1 MRVKESAITRYD
13 VCELACFAYSRSLSQ
28 ENLHSAFRKTGM
40 YPLNRSIINN
50 DIMKPSEIF
59 QSSRSTDQ
67 VNQEIQEQPDSEV
80 MDTLV
85 TGSEE
90 VEETEVSD
98 RIDVEDTNVDFV
110 L

>member
-1 MRVKESAITRYD
+1 
-13 VCELACFAYSRSLSQ
+13 
-28 ENLHSAFRKTGM
+28 
-40 YPLNRSIINN
+40 
-50 DIMKPSEIF
+50 MKPSEIF

-67 VNQEIQEQPDSEV
+67 DKQEQLDSEV

-98 RIDVEDTNVDFV
+98 RIDVEDTNVDFFDKRINT
-110 L
+110 LNKSKARKCM

>member
-1 MRVKESAITRYD
+1 
-13 VCELACFAYSRSLSQ
+13 
-28 ENLHSAFRKTGM
+28 
-40 YPLNRSIINN
+40 
-50 DIMKPSEIF
+50 MKPSEIF

-80 MDTLV
+80 MDTSV

-90 VEETEVSD
+90 VEETEMSD
-98 RIDVEDTNVDFV
+98 RIDVEDTNVDFF

>member
-1 MRVKESAITRYD
+1 M
-13 VCELACFAYSRSLSQ
+13 Q
-28 ENLHSAFRKTGM
+28 
-40 YPLNRSIINN
+40 
-50 DIMKPSEIF
+50 PSEIF

-67 VNQEIQEQPDSEV
+67 DNQEIQEQPDSEV

-98 RIDVEDTNVDFV
+98 RIDVEDTNVDFFDKRINTV
-110 L
+110 KKIKSEKVHVKRN

>member
-1 MRVKESAITRYD
+1 
-13 VCELACFAYSRSLSQ
+13 
-28 ENLHSAFRKTGM
+28 
-40 YPLNRSIINN
+40 
-50 DIMKPSEIF
+50 MKPSEIF

>member
-1 MRVKESAITRYD
+1 
-13 VCELACFAYSRSLSQ
+13 
-28 ENLHSAFRKTGM
+28 
-40 YPLNRSIINN
+40 
-50 DIMKPSEIF
+50 MKPSEIF

-98 RIDVEDTNVDFV
+98 RIDVEDTNVDFF

>member
-1 MRVKESAITRYD
+1 M
-13 VCELACFAYSRSLSQ
+13 Q
-28 ENLHSAFRKTGM
+28 
-40 YPLNRSIINN
+40 
-50 DIMKPSEIF
+50 PSEIF

-67 VNQEIQEQPDSEV
+67 DNQEIQEQSDSEV

-98 RIDVEDTNVDFV
+98 RIDVEDTNVDFLHV
-110 L
+110 KRN

>member
-1 MRVKESAITRYD
+1 
-13 VCELACFAYSRSLSQ
+13 
-28 ENLHSAFRKTGM
+28 
-40 YPLNRSIINN
+40 
-50 DIMKPSEIF
+50 MKPSEIF

-90 VEETEVSD
+90 VEEIEVSD
-98 RIDVEDTNVDFV
+98 RIDVEDINVDLFDKRINTLKKSKV
-110 L
+110 RKCM